1 MGKVKALLAFAIM
14 LGGAYLCW
22 ELIPPYFHKYE
33 LQDQL
38 DDIARR
44 NSYTQKSDDDVRALV
59 IQTASSL
66 DIPLKESQ
74 VIVTRDRDG
83 LGISV
88 HYRIHVDMV
97 MHPVDLD
104 FVANSMNKRI

>member
-1 MGKVKALLAFAIM
+1 MGKVKALIAFALLI
-14 LGGAYLCW
+14 GGAYLCW
-22 ELIPPYFHKYE
+22 ELIPPYFHNYQ

-44 NSYTQKSDDDVRALV
+44 NSYTHKTDDDVRALV

-66 DIPLKESQ
+66 DIPLKEDQ
-74 VIVTRDRDG
+74 ITITRTGDG

-88 HYRIHVDMV
+88 HYHLHVDMAV
-97 MHPVDLD
+97 HPVDLD